1 MLIENLG
8 MKLVAAKC
16 VPYLLTEEQ
25 KQTTFKSVKNFLT
38 VQTMMKNV

>member
-1 MLIENLG
+1 MQR
-8 MKLVAAKC
+8 VAAKF

-25 KQTTFKSVKNFLT
+25 KQTTLKSVKNFLT